1 MEVRGVNSQAK
12 IFQADSTYGSPFDSY
27 YVDTAPEEPNL
38 ETPILPRTSTEVPK
52 RRYISLHDERP
63 RRSEEKAKQV
73 GWWIG
78 RVECVYED
86 YFTAVLEDL
95 KGRTSV
101 AEFDKEEM
109 TPSDLNLLVPNA
121 RFSFTVTQVDKRSG
135 REYVSKI
142 SLSGPAIWTER
153 DSERARESYE
163 KIFPQELLD
172 F

>member
-1 MEVRGVNSQAK
+1 MEVKGVKSQAK
-12 IFQADSTYGSPFDSY
+12 IMQTDSTYESSFNSY
-27 YVDTAPEEPNL
+27 YVGTEPEERDL
-38 ETPILPRTSTEVPK
+38 ETSIPSRTSTEVAKPS
-52 RRYISLHDERP
+52 YIEFHQRA
-63 RRSEEKAKQV
+63 RRSEEKARQV
-73 GWWIG
+73 GWWVG
-78 RVECVYED
+78 RVECVHED

-101 AEFDKEEM
+101 AEFDKEEI

-153 DSERARESYE
+153 DSERARESYK
-163 KIFPQELLD
+163 KIFPEELLD